1 MIPIAR
7 VQLDAELAKRLDN
20 RTVQLKANNADSSQA
35 RTAWR
40 SADTERRGVRTYL
53 EDMAPGIKRCMYC
66 GDNLGTDID
75 HFEPISSAPMR
86 TFEWLN
92 HLLACSFCNSNQK
105 RNSYPRDL
113 SDKALLIDPTSED
126 PSRHLVLT
134 LSNGEYRALTPKGQ
148 VSIDVF
154 GLNRADLTRGRA
166 GAFHTRRATLC
177 RAKTL
182 FDANRRDDAIQCLS
196 ALVEEPH
203 ASVLHSMIQSMRMPG
218 AIDLLGADAIAALE
232 EPLFMGLLSS
242 HGVVSPFH
250 GRS

>member
-1 MIPIAR
+1 MISIAR
-7 VQLDAELAKRLDN
+7 IKLDDELANRLDD
-20 RTVQLKANNADSSQA
+20 RTAHLKANNFDSSQA
-35 RTAWR
+35 RTVWR

-53 EDMAPGIKRCMYC
+53 EKMAPGIQRCMYC

-75 HFEPISSAPMR
+75 HFEPISSAPLR

-92 HLLACSFCNSNQK
+92 HLLACSHCNSNQK
-105 RNSYPRDL
+105 RSSYPRDL
-113 SDKALLIDPTSED
+113 SGRTLLIDPTSED
-126 PSRHLVLT
+126 PSRHLTLT
-134 LSNGEYRALTPKGQ
+134 LSNGEYRALTSQGQ
-148 VSIDVF
+148 ASIDVF

-182 FDANRRDDAIQCLS
+182 FDTNRHDEAIRCLS

-203 ASVLHSMIQSMRMPG
+203 ASVLHAMIQSMPMPG

-232 EPLFMGLLSS
+232 EPLFIRLLK
-242 HGVVSPFH
+242 
-250 GRS
+250 RT

>member
-7 VQLDAELAKRLDN
+7 VQLEAELIKRLDN
-20 RTVQLKANNADSSQA
+20 CAVQLKANNADSSQA

-40 SADTERRGVRTYL
+40 SADAERRGVRTYL
-53 EDMAPGIKRCMYC
+53 EKMAPGIQRCMYC

-75 HFEPISSAPMR
+75 HFEPIDSAPMR

-105 RNSYPRDL
+105 RNSYPRNL
-113 SDKALLIDPTSED
+113 SGKALLIDPTSED
-126 PSRHLVLT
+126 PSRHLSLT
-134 LSNGEYRALTPKGQ
+134 LSNGEYRALSPEGQ
-148 VSIDVF
+148 TSIDVF

-177 RAKTL
+177 HAKTL
-182 FDANRRDDAIQCLS
+182 FDAGRRDEAIQCLS

-203 ASVLHSMIQSMRMPG
+203 ASVLHAMIQSMHLPG
-218 AIDLLGADAIAALE
+218 AIDLLGADAMAALE
-232 EPLFMGLLSS
+232 EPLFMRVFSANRALS
-242 HGVVSPFH
+242 PLH
-250 GRS
+250 GRI

>member
-7 VQLDAELAKRLDN
+7 VQLDDELAKRLDN
-20 RTVQLKANNADSSQA
+20 RTVQLKAHNADSNQA

-53 EDMAPGIKRCMYC
+53 EKMAPGIQRCMYC

-75 HFEPISSAPMR
+75 HFEPISSAPVR

-105 RNSYPRDL
+105 RDSYPLDL
-113 SDKALLIDPTSED
+113 SGKALLIDPASED
-126 PSRHLVLT
+126 PSRHLALT
-134 LSNGEYRALTPKGQ
+134 LSNGDYRALTPQGQ
-148 VSIDVF
+148 TSIDVF

-166 GAFHTRRATLC
+166 AAFHTRRATLC
-177 RAKTL
+177 HAKML
-182 FDANRRDDAIQCLS
+182 FDANRRDEAIQCLS

-203 ASVLHSMIQSMRMPG
+203 ASVLHAMIQSMHMPG
-218 AIDLLGADAIAALE
+218 AIDLLGADAVAALE
-232 EPLFMGLLSS
+232 EPLFIRLLSAHS
-242 HGVVSPFH
+242 DRSPFH
-250 GRS
+250 E

>member
-1 MIPIAR
+1 MISIAR
-7 VQLDAELAKRLDN
+7 IKLDDELANRLDD
-20 RTVQLKANNADSSQA
+20 RTAHLKANNFDSSQA

-53 EDMAPGIKRCMYC
+53 EKMAPGIQRCMYC

-92 HLLACSFCNSNQK
+92 HLLACSHCNSNQK
-105 RNSYPRDL
+105 RSSYPRDL
-113 SDKALLIDPTSED
+113 SGRTLLIDPTSED
-126 PSRHLVLT
+126 PSRHLTLT
-134 LSNGEYRALTPKGQ
+134 LSNGEYRALTSQGQ
-148 VSIDVF
+148 ASIDVF

-182 FDANRRDDAIQCLS
+182 FDTNRHDETIQCLS

-203 ASVLHSMIQSMRMPG
+203 ASVLHAMIQSMRMPG

-232 EPLFMGLLSS
+232 EPLFIRLLK
-242 HGVVSPFH
+242 
-250 GRS
+250 RT

>member
-7 VQLDAELAKRLDN
+7 VQLGDELANRLDN
-20 RTVQLKANNADSSQA
+20 RTAHLKAINSDSSQA

-53 EDMAPGIKRCMYC
+53 EKMAPGIQRCMYC

-75 HFEPISSAPMR
+75 HFEPISIAPMR

-92 HLLACSFCNSNQK
+92 HLLSCSHCNSNQK
-105 RNSYPRDL
+105 RSSYPRDL
-113 SDKALLIDPTSED
+113 SGRTLLIDPTSED
-126 PSRHLVLT
+126 PSRHLTLT
-134 LSNGEYRALTPKGQ
+134 LSNGEYRALTPQGQ
-148 VSIDVF
+148 ASIDVF

-177 RAKTL
+177 RTKTL
-182 FDANRRDDAIQCLS
+182 FDANRRDEAIQCLS

-203 ASVLHSMIQSMRMPG
+203 ASVLHAMIKFMHMPG

-232 EPLFMGLLSS
+232 EPLFMRFLK
-242 HGVVSPFH
+242 
-250 GRS
+250 RT